1 MLDGLTGP
9 LRPGD
14 RVSLLLRFAKAGQV
28 LARGAGGGDRCAG
41 AGTGRRR
48 EAAARRARAARRRP
62 AALTAGCSAA
72 ASSAALGLAAP
83 TPAGAYRGLQLDPPQ
98 PRPTFTLTDTAGGR
112 YDFGART
119 RGTPTLLFFGFTHC
133 PDICP
138 TTMADVAT
146 ALRGVP
152 EPLRSSVRVVFVT
165 TDPARD
171 SGPVISGWLRNFD
184 EDLPRRFTG
193 LTGTVAQVEAAQAA
207 ARVPVATDEGQT
219 HSAQLLLFGPD
230 DYARVAYVAGSSPD
244 DLRQDLPTVAK
255 GA

>member
-1 MLDGLTGP
+1 VRRL
-9 LRPGD
+9 
-14 RVSLLLRFAKAGQV
+14 VAV
-28 LARGAGGGDRCAG
+28 LAAVV
-41 AGTGRRR
+41 
-48 EAAARRARAARRRP
+48 AASA
-62 AALTAGCSAA
+62 AGCSGAA
-72 ASSAALGLAAP
+72 PSAAPALSASP
-83 TPAGAYRGLQLDPPQ
+83 TPAAAYRGLELDPPQ
-98 PRPTFTLTDTAGGR
+98 PRPTFTLTDTSGAR
-112 YDFGART
+112 YDFAART

-171 SGPVISGWLRNFD
+171 TGPVIAAWLRNFD
-184 EDLPRRFTG
+184 ADLPSRFTG

-207 ARVPVATDEGQT
+207 ARVPVATDGGQT
-219 HSAQLLLFGPD
+219 HSARLLLYGPD
-230 DYARVAYVAGSSPD
+230 DYARVAYVGGSSPD